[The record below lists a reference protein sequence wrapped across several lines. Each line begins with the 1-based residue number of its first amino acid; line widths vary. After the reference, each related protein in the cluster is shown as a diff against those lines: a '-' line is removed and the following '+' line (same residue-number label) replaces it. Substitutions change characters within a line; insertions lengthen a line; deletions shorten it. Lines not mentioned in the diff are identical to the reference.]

1 MGNNPILDTL
11 TEIEEWNMAV
21 RSKGRESEVFTPT
34 VVVSLGCG
42 KPPVMLVSH
51 VDCILLFHCYY
62 EGSLIIT
69 PALIVKLYDTK
80 KEHTVL
86 RFMQHSPSTQVDTVD
101 VTIPSLLDVRR
112 GLQAMYNLFNV
123 LVEQACSSEG
133 RVTDRARAWCS
144 SLHVPFFR
152 FNPQLSQDIA
162 LDEHDDECL
171 MRMMWETR
179 AYMKSQAK
187 VLAQLKPHLVET
199 ETGPLPTPTRAR
211 RGSHAQRKSSVDAPD
226 TPHKL
231 LSEGNSPEE
240 EVSFHSTLPDY
251 HLESSE
257 RVLPEESSP
266 DHPATPEPPTTPDY
280 VSSSEAPCSS
290 PDEACDGSEKTSSSE
305 SPIEPTNSN
314 VS

>member
-1 MGNNPILDTL
+1 
-11 TEIEEWNMAV
+11 MATIFM
-21 RSKGRESEVFTPT
+21 FTQNL
-34 VVVSLGCG
+34 S
-42 KPPVMLVSH
+42 S
-51 VDCILLFHCYY
+51 
-62 EGSLIIT
+62 S
-69 PALIVKLYDTK
+69 
-80 KEHTVL
+80 
-86 RFMQHSPSTQVDTVD
+86 QVDTVD

-144 SLHVPFFR
+144 TLHVPFFR

-171 MRMMWETR
+171 MKMMWETR

-187 VLAQLKPHLVET
+187 VLAQLKSLLVESDT
-199 ETGPLPTPTRAR
+199 FHHPTPLRVR
-211 RGSHAQRKSSVDAPD
+211 RRSSHTPHSSSADAPD

-240 EVSFHSTLPDY
+240 EVSFHSTLLDCNV
-251 HLESSE
+251 ESSE
-257 RVLPEESSP
+257 HVLLEEEASP
-266 DHPATPEPPTTPDY
+266 SHPPTPEPLISPDY

-290 PDEACDGSEKTSSSE
+290 PEEACEGSEKTSSSD
-305 SPIEPTNSN
+305 SPLDGASSN
-314 VS
+314 TA

>member
-1 MGNNPILDTL
+1 M
-11 TEIEEWNMAV
+11 
-21 RSKGRESEVFTPT
+21 
-34 VVVSLGCG
+34 
-42 KPPVMLVSH
+42 
-51 VDCILLFHCYY
+51 
-62 EGSLIIT
+62 
-69 PALIVKLYDTK
+69 
-80 KEHTVL
+80 
-86 RFMQHSPSTQVDTVD
+86 D

-144 SLHVPFFR
+144 TLHVPFFR

-187 VLAQLKPHLVET
+187 VLAQLKSLLVESDT
-199 ETGPLPTPTRAR
+199 IHHPTPIRVR
-211 RGSHAQRKSSVDAPD
+211 RRSSHTPHSSSVDAPD

-240 EVSFHSTLPDY
+240 EVSFHSTLLDCNV
-251 HLESSE
+251 ESSE
-257 RVLPEESSP
+257 HVLLEEASSP
-266 DHPATPEPPTTPDY
+266 SHPPTPEPLISPDY

-290 PDEACDGSEKTSSSE
+290 PEETCEGSEKTPSSD
-305 SPIEPTNSN
+305 SPHDPASSN
-314 VS
+314 MG

>member
-1 MGNNPILDTL
+1 M
-11 TEIEEWNMAV
+11 
-21 RSKGRESEVFTPT
+21 
-34 VVVSLGCG
+34 
-42 KPPVMLVSH
+42 
-51 VDCILLFHCYY
+51 
-62 EGSLIIT
+62 
-69 PALIVKLYDTK
+69 
-80 KEHTVL
+80 
-86 RFMQHSPSTQVDTVD
+86 D

-187 VLAQLKPHLVET
+187 VLAQLKPLLVEP
-199 ETGPLPTPTRAR
+199 ETGPLPTPTKGR
-211 RGSHAQRKSSVDAPD
+211 RSSQTPRSSSVDAPD

-231 LSEGNSPEE
+231 FSEGNSPEE

-251 HLESSE
+251 NLESSE
-257 RVLPEESSP
+257 GVFPEETSP

-290 PDEACDGSEKTSSSE
+290 PEETCEGLEKTPSSE
-305 SPIEPTNSN
+305 SPLEPANS
-314 VS
+314 SIS